1 MPVEPIVCSQ
11 CGAPLEIPASVGFV
25 TCNHCHAPLAVRR
38 EASVTYTEAIQ
49 KLTAQTERL
58 SDHVAQLRY
67 ESELER
73 IDREWRVQREGLLV
87 SDRRGKQTIPNPAN
101 AVVMMVIGV
110 VMGGLMS
117 VVFYGVASG
126 FGGPRGHGP
135 PGLLILFPFA
145 PLLFALFAVIAGYST
160 LLRANDYKRAEAE
173 YQRRRAA
180 VRLEDFQTP
189 PE

>member
-1 MPVEPIVCSQ
+1 MPVEAIVCSQ
-11 CGAPLEIPASVGFV
+11 CGAPLEVPAGVGFV
-25 TCNHCHAPLAVRR
+25 TCNHCHAQLAVRR

-49 KLTAQTERL
+49 KLASQTERL

-73 IDREWRVQREGLLV
+73 IDREWRLQREGLLV
-87 SDRRGKQTIPNPAN
+87 SDRRGNQTRPNSA
-101 AVVMMVIGV
+101 AAGVMMFIGV
-110 VMGGLMS
+110 VGGGVMS
-117 VVFYGVASG
+117 VFFYGVASL
-126 FGGPRGHGP
+126 FGARSGEGP

-160 LLRANDYKRAEAE
+160 MLKANDYKRAEAE
-173 YQRRRAA
+173 YERRRAA